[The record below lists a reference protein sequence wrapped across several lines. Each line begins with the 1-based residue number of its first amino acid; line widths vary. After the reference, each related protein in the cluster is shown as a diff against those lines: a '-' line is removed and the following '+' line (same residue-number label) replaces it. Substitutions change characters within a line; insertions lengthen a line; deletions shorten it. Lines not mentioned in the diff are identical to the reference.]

1 MCVRLCFLKW
11 IAADTFNSVEW
22 KTLNHTTFRHS
33 IQNNC
38 VQNTEKVRSFGSGA
52 YCASVQFTEQHYV
65 QPHFIKVSPIRMELN
80 YQSMCRP
87 VESSTAGVDSLST
100 NLALM
105 SHSAVSRY
113 RSANGMYT
121 CNSSSNWF
129 RIWEHPGEWGMCER
143 GKTDH
148 WKLLRHRLESLNL
161 VSCLS

>member
-87 VESSTAGVDSLST
+87 VESSTAGVDSFWALTWHWWVTVLSAGT
-100 NLALM
+100 DQLM
-105 SHSAVSRY
+105 ACTLVIHQVI
-113 RSANGMYT
+113 G
-121 CNSSSNWF
+121 
-129 RIWEHPGEWGMCER
+129 
-143 GKTDH
+143 
-148 WKLLRHRLESLNL
+148 LEFGSTRENEEC
-161 VSCLS
+161 VKEAKQTTGSCCDIG